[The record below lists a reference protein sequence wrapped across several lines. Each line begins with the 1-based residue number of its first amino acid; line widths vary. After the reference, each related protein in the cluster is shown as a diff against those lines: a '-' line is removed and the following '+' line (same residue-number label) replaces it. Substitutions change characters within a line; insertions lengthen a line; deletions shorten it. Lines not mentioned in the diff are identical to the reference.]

1 MVMTAVLR
9 AVCRAPI
16 DPQQLIELRA
26 IAARRAAAERQQ
38 AVWEASIAADDARFA
53 ANRADTATWDA
64 LPPYEQPSLPPP
76 GPGAPVP
83 GQWDALDHVSALDCL
98 VSPCSHLRDVPSVF
112 RADWARAHVDVFDY
126 IAAARAAH
134 DEIAVDRGLK
144 WYLVLHDVLL
154 RSRRR
159 GGVRV
164 AQLLGER
171 FQLWRDG
178 NRRMLVRLWED
189 DRRSA
194 YLASCLRRRL
204 SSEERASQ
212 AVGRAMQLF
221 EEGQLSRAMR
231 VLHSSGL
238 LGITPEILQQL
249 QRVHRSAPQFGIVG
263 LQW

>member
-1 MVMTAVLR
+1 
-9 AVCRAPI
+9 
-16 DPQQLIELRA
+16 
-26 IAARRAAAERQQ
+26 
-38 AVWEASIAADDARFA
+38 
-53 ANRADTATWDA
+53 
-64 LPPYEQPSLPPP
+64 
-76 GPGAPVP
+76 
-83 GQWDALDHVSALDCL
+83 
-98 VSPCSHLRDVPSVF
+98 
-112 RADWARAHVDVFDY
+112 
-126 IAAARAAH
+126 
-134 DEIAVDRGLK
+134 
-144 WYLVLHDVLL
+144 
-154 RSRRR
+154 
-159 GGVRV
+159 
-164 AQLLGER
+164 
-171 FQLWRDG
+171 
-178 NRRMLVRLWED
+178 MLVRLWED